1 MVFTIRFL
9 QTVSDIRLDL
19 LSNQLVIQEYNQYIK
34 YYIFYKDK
42 IRIKAIKLNRAQAKY
57 LIYNSWYIA
66 VFFFLRCNVLQIFKR
81 R

>member
-66 VFFFLRCNVLQIFKR
+66 VFFFFKM
-81 R
+81 

>member
-9 QTVSDIRLDL
+9 QTVSDIRLYL

-42 IRIKAIKLNRAQAKY
+42 IRIKAVKLNRAQATAFN
-57 LIYNSWYIA
+57 L
-66 VFFFLRCNVLQIFKR
+66 
-81 R
+81 

>member
-66 VFFFLRCNVLQIFKR
+66 VFFF
-81 R
+81 